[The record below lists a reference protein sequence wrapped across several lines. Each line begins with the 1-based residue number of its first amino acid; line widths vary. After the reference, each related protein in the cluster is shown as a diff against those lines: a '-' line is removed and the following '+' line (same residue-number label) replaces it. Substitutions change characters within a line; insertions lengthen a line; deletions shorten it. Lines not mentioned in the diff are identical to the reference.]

1 MGTSPVPTNAAVPLG
16 LATNATPFLRTI
28 ICDSSMRT
36 VAHSG
41 MVSSSGIS
49 AQSRSSAQN
58 CSRRSS
64 MAIPSSSCLV
74 SGVASYGLKKVASSE
89 T

>member
-41 MVSSSGIS
+41 MVSSSGTS
-49 AQSRSSAQN
+49 AHSRSSAQS

-64 MAIPSSSCLV
+64 MAIPSSSCSV
-74 SGVASYGLKKVASSE
+74 SAAASHGLKKVASSE

>member
-28 ICDSSMRT
+28 ICDSSMLT

-41 MVSSSGIS
+41 MVSSSGTS
-49 AQSRSSAQN
+49 AQSRSSAQS

-74 SGVASYGLKKVASSE
+74 LGAASHGLKKVASSE